1 METTENTCFHCGEPI
16 PEGTSLFV
24 SRDGQERPVCCSGC
38 QAVAELIF
46 NSGLGRYYQ
55 FRQDLGRKAEEN
67 FREELEAWQGCDDR
81 ESLWGAELADGRR
94 DLLLQTEGIRCAA
107 CAWLIRS
114 HMENA
119 PGVHSVQVDTATGY
133 TRIIWSPQANRLS
146 RLAKALMELG
156 YKPHLPLA
164 SAEEQGRQEERRS
177 SMKRLGV
184 AGLGMMQVMM
194 YAVGL
199 YAGDAFGMAVA
210 ERSFLEWVSL
220 MVTLPVLIYSGRIFF
235 EGAWRS
241 IRAGRPGMDVPVALA
256 ISLAFIASC
265 INFFTGQGQVW
276 FDSVVMFIF
285 FLSLGRHIEMMLRH
299 RNMQAGAALAR
310 LLPEWAERITA
321 KGRETV
327 PASDLVDGDRVLVRV
342 GESFPADGMLARGA
356 TDVDESLLTGE
367 SHAIGRRQ
375 GDAVIA
381 GTINLSQPVEVVVTA
396 SGDETTISALGRLL
410 LVAQSRRPASDAIP
424 YWLVP
429 VFIVAVLL
437 IAGLTWFG
445 WQFVDPGRAF
455 SAMLSVL
462 VASCPCALSL
472 ALPVVYAAASHR
484 LLDDGIL
491 LTRGE
496 ALDALT
502 RIDTVV
508 FDKTGTL
515 TRGTPEIT
523 AVEMNPQRPS
533 FDEDK
538 AIRIAAALESSSAHP
553 IARAFQAAA
562 DSMAANAPLQVEDI
576 RVHPGRGL
584 EGRIE
589 DVPWKIGKAEF
600 VFSEGRADA
609 DDSIWLTDPEGWVA
623 RISLQDS
630 LRQGAQTAIETLR
643 GEQIEISVLS
653 GDSSEA
659 VGQVASRLQISDW
672 SARQSPAMKLEK
684 LESLRTAGKCVLM
697 IGDGVNDA
705 PVLAAA
711 DVSMTVKGG
720 AELANSAA
728 DMILTS
734 DSLGLVNKAI
744 ETARRTHQLV
754 RQNLTWAVVY
764 NASVMPLAVSGMLK
778 PWMAAL
784 GMSLSSLLVVANAS
798 RLVGGGQRKRVPSQP
813 QELETETP

>member
-1 METTENTCFHCGEPI
+1 MEVAENACFHCGEPI
-16 PEGTSLFV
+16 PKGSSLFV
-24 SRDGQERPVCCSGC
+24 SRDGQQKPVCCSGC

-46 NSGLGRYYQ
+46 SSGLGRYYQ

-67 FREELEAWQGCDDR
+67 FQHEIHAWRGCDDR
-81 ESLWGAELADGRR
+81 ASLQGAELANGRR

-114 HMENA
+114 HMESE

-133 TRIIWSPQANRLS
+133 TRIIWNPDRNRLS
-146 RLAKALMELG
+146 RLAATLMELG

-164 SAEEQGRQEERRS
+164 SAEEQGRQEERRT

-199 YAGDAFGMAVA
+199 YAGDAFGIAVA
-210 ERSFLEWVSL
+210 QRSFLEWVSL
-220 MVTLPVLIYSGRIFF
+220 MVTLPVLMYSGRIFF

-265 INFFTGQGQVW
+265 YNFFTGQGEVW

-299 RNMQAGAALAR
+299 RNLQAGTALAR
-310 LLPEWAERITA
+310 LLPEWAEKI
-321 KGRETV
+321 KGDGQTTV
-327 PASDLVDGDRVLVRV
+327 PAGDLVSGDHVLVRQ
-342 GESFPADGMLARGA
+342 GESFPADGSILIGT
-356 TDVDESLLTGE
+356 TDVDEALLTGE
-367 SHAIGRRQ
+367 SRPIVRHA

-381 GTINLSQPVEVVVTA
+381 GTINLSQPVEIVVTA
-396 SGDETTISALGRLL
+396 SGNETTVSGLGRLL
-410 LVAQSRRPASDAIP
+410 LLAQSRRPASHAVP
-424 YWLVP
+424 AWLVP
-429 VFIVAVLL
+429 VFITSVLL
-437 IAGLTWFG
+437 IAGLTWIG
-445 WQFVDPGRAF
+445 WQYVDPDRAF

-496 ALDALT
+496 ALEALT

-515 TRGTPEIT
+515 TRGRPEIT
-523 AVEMNPQRPS
+523 AVNLNAEREPLDASQ
-533 FDEDK
+533 
-538 AIRIAAALESSSAHP
+538 ALRIAGALESSSAHP
-553 IARAFQAAA
+553 LARAFHDAA
-562 DSMAANAPLQVEDI
+562 DTASDDMPIRLQSVE
-576 RVHPGRGL
+576 VYPGSGL
-584 EGRIE
+584 EGLVNGER
-589 DVPWKIGKAEF
+589 WKIGKSEF
-600 VFSEGRADA
+600 VLGDGTANGDN
-609 DDSIWLTDPEGWVA
+609 SIWLADEHSWVA
-623 RISLQDS
+623 HFQLRDS
-630 LRQGAQTAIETLR
+630 LRQDAQDTLGALR
-643 GEQIEISVLS
+643 EQQLEIVMLS
-653 GDSSEA
+653 GDSRDA
-659 VGQVASRLQISDW
+659 VDQVASRLQIKERH
-672 SARQSPAMKLEK
+672 ARQSPEMKLER
-684 LESLRTAGKCVLM
+684 LESMRGAGRCVLM
-697 IGDGVNDA
+697 VGDGVNDA

-728 DMILTS
+728 DLILTS
-734 DSLGLVNKAI
+734 DSLGLVNRAI
-744 ETARRTHQLV
+744 KTAYRTRQLV
-754 RQNLTWAVVY
+754 RQNLAWAICY

-798 RLVGGGQRKRVPSQP
+798 RLVKRKTENMESQP
-813 QELETETP
+813 E